1 MITFI
6 ESWSRGRKICF
17 GNKIISLIKLKYT
30 DFPDA
35 IPDAKRTWAHRVGS
49 WSNPQRIMK
58 MAGPKYYVLIL
69 FGILTL
75 GTPFQLSSMPGAKP
89 DASIPNSLMNAHDR
103 NALLKL
109 HKAWVRLHKDNLCLD
124 VDATFILQKSKMEV
138 QASTGD
144 EKNYEKLLK
153 ILKPVRESYGP
164 ELHIVRL
171 PTQREPFAINS
182 IPPSLWTNSE
192 LLYYLRDSFQR
203 DPSVF
208 NIGWQLINPRS
219 PFESITPISTPT
231 AEPSAMLQQ
240 RMFLFAKNLLDH
252 NWKMERYAAHL
263 PSLARIAFDPAE
275 TPELRRQALAVCRA
289 HAREVAKYAK
299 KLNDSIS
306 LMMPDASE
314 KTIVTMPPGNSITAS
329 ASPTD
334 RAERLAAEAQTLCR
348 SVYQFVYPQEHTVTL
363 EELGH
368 PQLLQSL
375 EMLLKMVE
383 GFQNSVS

>member
-1 MITFI
+1 MSTFM
-6 ESWSRGRKICF
+6 ESCGRKGKKCF

-30 DFPDA
+30 HTPD
-35 IPDAKRTWAHRVGS
+35 PRRTWAQHVGS
-49 WSNPQRIMK
+49 WSNRQRITK
-58 MAGPKYYVLIL
+58 MAGPKCYILIL

-75 GTPFQLSSMPGAKP
+75 GTPFRLSSMPGANP
-89 DASIPNSLMNAHDR
+89 DGSTPNSPSNATDR
-103 NALLKL
+103 AALLKL
-109 HKAWVRLHKDNLCLD
+109 QKAWVRIHKDNLCLD
-124 VDATFILQKSKMEV
+124 VDATFVLYKSKMEV
-138 QASTGD
+138 QASAGD

-153 ILKPVRESYGP
+153 ILKPFRDSYGP

-171 PTQREPFAINS
+171 PAQREPFAVNS

-203 DPSVF
+203 DPGMF
-208 NIGWQLINPRS
+208 NMGWQLINPRS
-219 PFESITPISTPT
+219 PFDSITPISTPT
-231 AEPSAMLQQ
+231 PEPSALLQQ
-240 RMFLFAKNLLDH
+240 RMFLFAKNLVDF

-289 HAREVAKYAK
+289 HAREVEKSAK

-334 RAERLAAEAQTLCR
+334 RAVRVAAEAQTLYR
-348 SVYQFVYPQEHTVTL
+348 SVYQFIYPQKHTVTL
-363 EELGH
+363 EELSH

-375 EMLLKMVE
+375 EMLLKMVK
-383 GFQNSVS
+383 GFQNSIS

>member
-1 MITFI
+1 MATFI
-6 ESWSRGRKICF
+6 ESRTHRSKICF
-17 GNKIISLIKLKYT
+17 VNRIISLIKLKYT
-30 DFPDA
+30 DSPDS
-35 IPDAKRTWAHRVGS
+35 KRACAHRVGS
-49 WSNPQRIMK
+49 WSSPQRFMK
-58 MAGPKYYVLIL
+58 MAGPKCYILIL

-75 GTPFQLSSMPGAKP
+75 GTPFQLSAMPGAKP
-89 DASIPNSLMNAHDR
+89 DGSTSNSLLNAHDR
-103 NALLKL
+103 NALSKL
-109 HKAWVRLHKDNLCLD
+109 HKAWVRFHKDNLCLD
-124 VDATFILQKSKMEV
+124 VDATFRLYKNKMEV

-192 LLYYLRDSFQR
+192 LLYYLRDSFQS
-203 DPSVF
+203 DTGMF
-208 NIGWQLINPRS
+208 NRGWQLINPKS
-219 PFESITPISTPT
+219 PFDSMMPISTSTPG
-231 AEPSAMLQQ
+231 PSAMLQQ
-240 RMFLFAKNLLDH
+240 RMFLFATNLLDH
-252 NWKMERYAAHL
+252 NRKMARYAAHL

-275 TPELRRQALAVCRA
+275 TPELRRQALAVCWA
-289 HAREVAKYAK
+289 HAREVEKQAK

-306 LMMPDASE
+306 LMMPNTSQ
-314 KTIVTMPPGNSITAS
+314 KTIATMPPGNSITAS

-334 RAERLAAEAQTLCR
+334 RAVRLAAEAQTLYR
-348 SVYQFVYPQEHTVTL
+348 SVYQFIYPQEHTVTL
-363 EELGH
+363 EELSH

-383 GFQNSVS
+383 GFQNSIS